1 MRTVTILAGATLW
14 LLFAVWATPSSAQD
28 RHAGYYYPQPSSN
41 EVYKSRART
50 LDGMDR
56 KTRIAFATNVVE
68 QMNEKPYP
76 PGLSFFVKGENAEKL
91 IMVSNF
97 EGRLNTVYRARA
109 LLAMLTAV
117 ARTTP
122 IFVQNKVEDI
132 LTFLDFLK
140 MLGFTQVTISDGEL
154 FAHQIKIQ

>member
-1 MRTVTILAGATLW
+1 
-14 LLFAVWATPSSAQD
+14 
-28 RHAGYYYPQPSSN
+28 
-41 EVYKSRART
+41 
-50 LDGMDR
+50 MDR
-56 KTRIAFATNVVE
+56 RARIAFVVSVVE

-76 PGLSFFVKGENAEKL
+76 PGLSFFAKGEDAEKL

-97 EGRLNTVYRARA
+97 EGRLNTVFRARA
-109 LLAMLTAV
+109 LLASLTSV

-132 LTFLDFLK
+132 LTFLDLLK
-140 MLGFTQVTISDGEL
+140 MLGFNLVTISDGEL